1 MCRTHQT
8 ILSQC
13 DGYKC
18 HAIVSIH
25 YEIEEWDDEYAHIVM
40 EDDNALVTRLGGSEL
55 LCLECQRTNNID
67 RLLETKTDTPHWEG
81 AVRSMSKHLITGYHI
96 KLKDINGEIYTDTTV
111 LDSID
116 GTTVHYLN
124 ITPRN

>member
-1 MCRTHQT
+1 MCTTHQT
-8 ILSQC
+8 IISHC

-18 HAIVSIH
+18 NTVVSIH
-25 YEIEEWDDEYAHIVM
+25 YEIEEWDDEFAHIVM
-40 EDDNALVTRLGGSEL
+40 EDDNAVVTRIGGSEL

-67 RLLETKTDTPHWEG
+67 RMLETKTETPHWEG
-81 AVRSMSKHLITGYHI
+81 AVRSMSKYLITGYHF
-96 KLKDINGEIYTDTTV
+96 KLKDINGEYYTDTTV

-124 ITPRN
+124 LN